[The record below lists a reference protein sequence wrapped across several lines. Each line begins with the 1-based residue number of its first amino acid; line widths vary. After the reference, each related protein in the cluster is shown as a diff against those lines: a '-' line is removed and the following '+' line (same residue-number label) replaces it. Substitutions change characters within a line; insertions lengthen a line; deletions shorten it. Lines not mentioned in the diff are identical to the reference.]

1 MICVNKITKE
11 HYLQLAVYMYIY
23 EMNKKTDNTTS
34 YVLFNILTNEYYTIE
49 CDIEKLKEIIKII
62 IYYKYTKKKV
72 LTNKEFLE
80 NNRNIYNL
88 YY

>member
-1 MICVNKITKE
+1 
-11 HYLQLAVYMYIY
+11 
-23 EMNKKTDNTTS
+23 MNKKTDNTTS

>member
-1 MICVNKITKE
+1 
-11 HYLQLAVYMYIY
+11 
-23 EMNKKTDNTTS
+23 MNKKTDNTTS

-49 CDIEKLKEIIKII
+49 CDIEKLKDIIKII

-88 YY
+88 YF

>member
-1 MICVNKITKE
+1 
-11 HYLQLAVYMYIY
+11 
-23 EMNKKTDNTTS
+23 MNKKTDNTTS

-88 YY
+88 YF